1 MRKVLLAG
9 VAIVALMSN
18 EAFATDLPAADK
30 RPVHRTSTGF
40 LDPSP
45 AYNWA
50 GFYVGFN
57 AGWGS
62 SNAAQVFTSTPTPST
77 PASWSLSQG
86 GTLLGGVVG
95 YNWQAGNIVAGIEGD
110 WAWTLIND
118 TGSGC
123 VNGCYTTV
131 NSLGTL
137 RGRVG
142 YSWSIFMPYLTG
154 GFAWGHI
161 EAGQQVVANNS
172 WQPGFAVGG
181 GIEALFSPNWSVKA
195 EYLMVRL
202 NDSSYTATTPVTVTE
217 RDIRIIRLGVN
228 YRFDKAYKAPVLT
241 AAPAKFRQWDSVYVG
256 ANGGWGASAAGH
268 AIANFPADDR
278 FNKFNQ
284 SGALLGIT
292 LGLNRQISQMVYG
305 VETDWGWANINGT
318 GSGDAFSG
326 CQAGCYTN
334 VSSLGTLRGRVGY
347 AWGTYMPYLTG
358 GIAWG
363 RIKSGQPG
371 IDSSTWEPGFTVGGG
386 VEALFAP
393 NWSLK
398 TEYLWV
404 RLNDSGYTA
413 TAPVMVV
420 QRDINVLRMGVNY
433 HFDLRPIAALY

>member
-1 MRKVLLAG
+1 VLKALLAG
-9 VAIVALMSN
+9 VALVALMSN
-18 EAFATDLPAADK
+18 AASATDLLAADK
-30 RPVHRTSTGF
+30 RPVRPPSIGF
-40 LDPSP
+40 LNPTP

-57 AGWGS
+57 AGYGLGH
-62 SNAAQVFTSTPTPST
+62 ADQIFTPTSTT
-77 PASWSLSQG
+77 PASWKLDPD

-95 YNWQAGNIVAGIEGD
+95 YNWQAGNILAGIEGD
-110 WAWTLIND
+110 WAWALING

-123 VNGCYTTV
+123 INGCYTTV

-142 YSWSIFMPYLTG
+142 YIWGKYMPYLTG
-154 GFAWGHI
+154 GLAWGHI
-161 EAGQQVVANNS
+161 EAGQPGVVSNS
-172 WQPGFAVGG
+172 WQPGFTVGG
-181 GIEALFSPNWSVKA
+181 GIEALFAPNWSVKA

-202 NDSSYTATTPVTVTE
+202 NDSSYTATTPVTVTV
-217 RDIRIIRLGVN
+217 RDIRILRAGIN
-228 YRFDKAYKAPVLT
+228 YHFDKTYKVPVLA
-241 AAPAKFRQWDSVYVG
+241 AAPATVWRWDSVYVG
-256 ANGGWGASAAGH
+256 ANGGWSASASEH
-268 AIANFPADDR
+268 AISNYPADNR
-278 FNKFNQ
+278 FNHFKQ

-292 LGLNRQISQMVYG
+292 FGLNRQFNDMVYG
-305 VETDWGWANINGT
+305 IEADWGWANINGT

-358 GIAWG
+358 GLAWG
-363 RIKSGQPG
+363 QIKSGQPG
-371 IDSSTWEPGFTVGGG
+371 IDSSTWEPGFTLGGG
-386 VEALFAP
+386 IEALFAP

-404 RLNDSGYTA
+404 RVNDSGYTA

-420 QRDINVLRMGVNY
+420 QRDNNVLRMGVNY
-433 HFDLRPIAALY
+433 HFDLRPMAALY

>member
-1 MRKVLLAG
+1 VRKVLLAG
-9 VAIVALMSN
+9 VAVVALMSN
-18 EAFATDLPAADK
+18 AASATDLPAADK
-30 RPVHRTSTGF
+30 RPVHRPSTGF

-62 SNAAQVFTSTPTPST
+62 AAYAAQTFTPTPTT

-123 VNGCYTTV
+123 VNSCYTTV
-131 NSLGTL
+131 NSLGTV

-161 EAGQQVVANNS
+161 EAGQPGVVSSS
-172 WQPGFAVGG
+172 WQPGFTVGG
-181 GIEALFSPNWSVKA
+181 GIEALFAPNWSVKA

-217 RDIRIIRLGVN
+217 RNILIMRAGIN
-228 YRFDKAYKAPVLT
+228 HHFNKTYKVPGLAT
-241 AAPAKFRQWDSVYVG
+241 APATVRQWDGVYVG
-256 ANGGWGASAAGH
+256 ANGGWGVSAAGH
-268 AIANFPADDR
+268 AISNFPVDDH
-278 FNKFNQ
+278 FNKFDQ

-292 LGLNRQISQMVYG
+292 FGLNRQISHMVYG
-305 VETDWGWANINGT
+305 VEADWGWANINGT

-334 VSSLGTLRGRVGY
+334 VSSLGTVRGRVGY

-358 GIAWG
+358 GIAWAQ
-363 RIKSGQPG
+363 IKSGQPG
-371 IDSSTWEPGFTVGGG
+371 VDSGTWEPGFTLGGG
-386 VEALFAP
+386 IEALFAP

-404 RLNDSGYTA
+404 RVNDSGYTA

-420 QRDINVLRMGVNY
+420 QRDINVLRMGINY